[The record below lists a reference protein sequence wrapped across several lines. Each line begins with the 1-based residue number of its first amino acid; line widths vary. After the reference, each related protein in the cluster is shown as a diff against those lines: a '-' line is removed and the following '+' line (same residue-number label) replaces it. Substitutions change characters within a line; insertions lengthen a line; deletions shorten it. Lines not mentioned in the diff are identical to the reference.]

1 MTIEFLG
8 TDEADAPDVVWSG
21 QAHDESVCVLVKW
34 YEDLGEYS
42 VYWFVAREWMRV
54 DGTARQ
60 WRFEYDP
67 DRSFGAAFDRIN
79 DEDKAIAAAKAALTE
94 HCGEEW
100 S

>member
-1 MTIEFLG
+1 MIEFLG
-8 TDEADAPDVVWSG
+8 TDEADAPDVVWTA

-34 YEDLGEYS
+34 HKELDEYS
-42 VYWFVAREWMRV
+42 VYRFIAREWQRV

-60 WRFEYDP
+60 RMFEYDP
-67 DRSFGAAFDRIN
+67 DNWAVFDNETAAVD
-79 DEDKAIAAAKAALTE
+79 AAKAALTE